1 MWALFMVRNVKKQRP
16 VNLDLQTIR
25 FPITAIASILH
36 RVSGVITFVA
46 VGILLWL
53 LGTSLSS
60 PEGFLTAASI
70 MDSFFVK
77 FIMWGILTA
86 LAYHVVVGIRHL
98 MMDFW
103 LPGRNPRSRETFRQ
117 NFFCYYCRAFTSRR
131 SPRMVSNAS
140 ALGRNGVHD
149 FILVRATAI
158 VLTLY
163 IIYMVGFFA
172 TTGEIS
178 WEVWTG
184 FFASGFT
191 KVFTLL
197 ALVSILIH
205 AWIGMWQVLT
215 DYVKPLAL
223 RLVLQLA
230 IVVALVAYVLYGFVV
245 VWGV

>member
-1 MWALFMVRNVKKQRP
+1 
-16 VNLDLQTIR
+16 
-25 FPITAIASILH
+25 
-36 RVSGVITFVA
+36 
-46 VGILLWL
+46 
-53 LGTSLSS
+53 
-60 PEGFLTAASI
+60 
-70 MDSFFVK
+70 
-77 FIMWGILTA
+77 
-86 LAYHVVVGIRHL
+86 
-98 MMDFW
+98 
-103 LPGRNPRSRETFRQ
+103 
-117 NFFCYYCRAFTSRR
+117 
-131 SPRMVSNAS
+131 MVSNAS

-184 FFASGFT
+184 FFSSAFT

-215 DYVKPLAL
+215 DLEYGKHMRCHPRSVCGIPL
-223 RLVLQLA
+223 
-230 IVVALVAYVLYGFVV
+230 
-245 VWGV
+245 WK